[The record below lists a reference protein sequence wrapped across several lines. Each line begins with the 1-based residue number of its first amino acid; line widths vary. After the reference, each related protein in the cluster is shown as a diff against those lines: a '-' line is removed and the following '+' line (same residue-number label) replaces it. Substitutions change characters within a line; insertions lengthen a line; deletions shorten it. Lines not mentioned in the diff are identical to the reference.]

1 MMQHEMESKAEAIL
15 FGAGESVT
23 IAEMAAALETEMA
36 AARQTIQRLAQRYDE
51 EKRGIKIITLGEAFQ
66 MCTREEY
73 ADCVRKVT
81 EPKQRKGL
89 SSSALETLSVIAYH
103 QPITKSRV
111 EMIRGVDSS
120 YSILRLAERGFI
132 EEAGR
137 LDAPGRPILY
147 ATTEEFLRCFGL
159 ASLEDLPQVEVT
171 HKNLEEGTY

>member
-1 MMQHEMESKAEAIL
+1 MQHELESKAEAVL

-23 IAEMAAALETEMA
+23 MAELAAALEIEIP
-36 AARQTIQRLAQRYDE
+36 AARQTVQRLAQRYEE

-73 ADCVRKVT
+73 AECVRKVT
-81 EPKQRKGL
+81 EPKRRKGL

-103 QPITKSRV
+103 QPITKSRI

-120 YSILRLAERGFI
+120 YSILKLSERGFI
-132 EEAGR
+132 DEAGR

-159 ASLEDLPQVEVT
+159 TSLEDLPQVEIENKT
-171 HKNLEEGTY
+171 DAEGTY

>member
-1 MMQHEMESKAEAIL
+1 MTGELECKAEAVL

-23 IAEMAAALETEMA
+23 LAELAGALEIDMA
-36 AARQTIQRLAQRYDE
+36 AARQIVTKLAERYDA
-51 EKRGIKIITLGEAFQ
+51 EKRGVKIITLGDAFQ

-81 EPKQRKGL
+81 EPKRRRGL
-89 SSSALETLSVIAYH
+89 SPSALETLSVIAYH

-120 YSILRLAERGFI
+120 YSILKLTERGLI
-132 EEAGR
+132 DEAGR

-147 ATTEEFLRCFGL
+147 VTTEEFLRCFGL
-159 ASLEDLPQVEVT
+159 TSLEALPEVEIEN
-171 HKNLEEGTY
+171 KMEEDSTD

>member
-1 MMQHEMESKAEAIL
+1 MTKELLCMAEAVL

-23 IAEMAAALETEMA
+23 VAEMAAALEIEKA
-36 AARQTIQRLAQRYDE
+36 AARQIVTRLQSQYEE
-51 EKRGIKIITLGEAFQ
+51 EKRGIKIITLDDAFQ

-73 ADCVRKVT
+73 GEAVRKVV
-81 EPKQRKGL
+81 EPKKRQGL
-89 SSSALETLSVIAYH
+89 SSSALETLSVIAYN

-132 EEAGR
+132 EEGGR

-147 ATTEEFLRCFGL
+147 KTTEEFLRCFGL
-159 ASLEDLPQVEVT
+159 SSLDALPPIDTENNP
-171 HKNLEEGTY
+171 KADGEE